1 MSGVMSGMM
10 HVYLLRHGDAASV
23 APDGTYD
30 DDRRELTPSGIEQ
43 LRTACSVYAR
53 MIEPPEQIMHSPL
66 IRARQS
72 AEILLTATAPA
83 PGQEDL
89 LTETGELRPG
99 GRASRVIDMLQAEFL
114 NGRESIVLVGHEPLL
129 GDLLGMLTS
138 GNDRFSLPMGK
149 GMLAA
154 IRMTDPQVMI
164 GRMMAM
170 IHQPGALR
178 LAVAQIPP
186 P

>member
-1 MSGVMSGMM
+1 MSTM
-10 HVYLLRHGDAASV
+10 HVYLLRHGDAATS
-23 APDGTYD
+23 APDGSHND
-30 DDRRELTPSGIEQ
+30 DGRELTPDGIEK
-43 LRTACSVYAR
+43 LRIACDVYAR
-53 MIEPPEQIMHSPL
+53 MIEPPQQIVHSPL

-72 AEILLTATAPA
+72 AEILLAATT

-89 LTETGELRPG
+89 LSENSELRPG
-99 GRASRVIDMLQAEFL
+99 GRAMRVVDTLQAEFL
-114 NGRESIVLVGHEPLL
+114 NGCKTLVLVGHEPLL

-154 IRMTDPQVMI
+154 IRMMEPQVMI

-170 IHQPGALR
+170 VSQSAASR
-178 LAVAQIPP
+178 LASK
-186 P
+186 